1 MFPMFTVRFPVIVTL
16 LLILGANPAWAGSE
30 DTYRADRRE
39 SQQMD
44 RIEQG
49 VREGDLTKREAGE
62 LLTQQRH
69 IQNYEEHIK
78 EDGKVTLRERLQLE
92 QKQDKANRRIAEER
106 GDAQRR

>member
-1 MFPMFTVRFPVIVTL
+1 MFTVRSLMMAVL
-16 LLILGANPAWAGSE
+16 LLTLGANSAWAGSD

-49 VREGDLTKREAGE
+49 VRQGDITKREAEE

-69 IQNYEEHIK
+69 IQNYEKNIK
-78 EDGKVTLRERLQLE
+78 EDGKVTLRERMQLE

-106 GDAQRR
+106 SDAQRR

>member
-1 MFPMFTVRFPVIVTL
+1 MFTVRSLMMAAL
-16 LLILGANPAWAGSE
+16 LLTLGASPAWAGSD

-49 VREGDLTKREAGE
+49 VRQGDITKREAEE

-69 IQNYEEHIK
+69 IQNYEKNIK
-78 EDGKVTLRERLQLE
+78 EDGKVTLRERMQLE
-92 QKQDKANRRIAEER
+92 QKQDKANRRIVEER
-106 GDAQRR
+106 NDAQRR

>member
-1 MFPMFTVRFPVIVTL
+1 MSTPRSPLIAAL
-16 LLILGANPAWAGSE
+16 LLTLGVSPAWAGSD

-49 VREGDLTKREAGE
+49 VHQGDITKREAEE

-69 IQNYEEHIK
+69 IQNYEKNIK
-78 EDGKVTLRERLQLE
+78 EDGKVTLRERMQLE
-92 QKQDKANRRIAEER
+92 QKQDKANRRIADEKN
-106 GDAQRR
+106 DAQRR

>member
-1 MFPMFTVRFPVIVTL
+1 MFTVRSLVVTTL
-16 LLILGANPAWAGSE
+16 LLILGASPAWAGSD
-30 DTYRADRRE
+30 DTHRADHRE

-49 VREGDLTKREAGE
+49 VRQGDLTKREAQE

-78 EDGKVTLRERLQLE
+78 EDGKVTLRERMQLE
-92 QKQDKANRRIAEER
+92 QKQDKANRRIAEEKN
-106 GDAQRR
+106 DAQRR